1 MFFFKLE
8 FEFVTLHCESKISVG
23 AKLPS
28 WMECDVWH
36 TSLTKPNCPN
46 ILGANALCGNIA
58 SSIFHCSTQTN
69 CPHSALKHFWSTL
82 LSIEEARRALLALI
96 QTSAGLTDT
105 GGLEHTHLQLF
116 PLLECF
122 CLFCTT
128 QHLHITLVTLVDT
141 M

>member
-1 MFFFKLE
+1 MFFFFKLE
-8 FEFVTLHCESKISVG
+8 LEFVTLHCESKIGVG

-82 LSIEEARRALLALI
+82 LSIEEARRALLA
-96 QTSAGLTDT
+96 QA
-105 GGLEHTHLQLF
+105 QLM
-116 PLLECF
+116 LLE
-122 CLFCTT
+122 
-128 QHLHITLVTLVDT
+128 V
-141 M
+141 